1 MATTRP
7 WQRFPTTTA
16 GTTINTCVHAWAT
29 ELSFRDDTS
38 LGGIQPQRVCT
49 AGNACRFGSS
59 HHQDPRLFSP
69 ATTLGIPGKCR
80 APSADLTSPVDTA
93 ALLSGM

>member
-59 HHQDPRLFSP
+59 HHQDPRPHLAFREN
-69 ATTLGIPGKCR
+69 A